1 MTGKNFRRR
10 IKKKKRRPMR
20 RLLWYGCTVL
30 AMCAALLVLVDRAYG
45 PVVREFAK
53 VQAKYL
59 AVTTINQA
67 CNEELAAYPVS
78 WQELVQ
84 VTRDASGAVTAVE
97 LNSAAANDVSARL
110 TLAANAA
117 LEQMRLKKLQIPL
130 GTVLGS
136 NWLAGRGPLVG
147 FYIQPASYVE
157 SSFLSSLEGAG
168 FNQTMHNVV
177 LRMTVV
183 VETFCSGYHTS
194 QTVVSDMI
202 LAQTVIVG
210 DVPDFYTGAAG

>member
-1 MTGKNFRRR
+1 MTGKTFRLTA
-10 IKKKKRRPMR
+10 KKKKRPLR
-20 RLLWYGCTVL
+20 RLLRYVCAVLMMCTV
-30 AMCAALLVLVDRAYG
+30 LLVLVDRAYG

-59 AVTTINQA
+59 AVTAINQA
-67 CNEELAAYPVS
+67 CNKELAAYPVS

-84 VTRDASGAVTAVE
+84 VTRDDSGEVTAVE

-117 LEQMRLKKLQIPL
+117 LEQLRLKKIRVPL

-136 NWLAGRGPLVG
+136 NFLAGRGPQVG

-157 SSFLSSLEGAG
+157 SSFLSSLEGSG
-168 FNQTMHNVV
+168 FNQAMHNVV

-194 QTVVSDMI
+194 QTVISDMI